1 MKATRLFASGE
12 QVELSAGDTRL
23 TVVTEGG
30 GMRELIHGDWAVL
43 DGYAVDEVP
52 PGASGQ
58 PLIPWPNRLADSKYE
73 FDGHT
78 YQVPLT
84 EPDKRNALHGFARWM
99 TWRVESHEPSQA
111 TLGLDLYPRGGYPFA
126 LRVEVTYTVRPGR
139 VDVAVE
145 AMNAGAARLP
155 YANGFHP
162 YISAGTPLIDD
173 CALHIPAETWL
184 RTDERQIPV
193 GRRDVASTAYDFRTA
208 RTIGDARL
216 DMAFTDLTRDA
227 DGLARVLLRSPD
239 GRRSVAVW
247 MDAAYGYIM
256 AFTGDTLGDV
266 PRRRRAIAIEPMTA
280 APNAFQSGEGLRIL
294 DPGQTC
300 LSKWGIEI
308 AGA

>member
-30 GMRELIHGDWAVL
+30 GMRELLQGDWAVL

-58 PLIPWPNRLADSKYE
+58 PLIPWPNRLADGKYE
-73 FDGHT
+73 FEGHT
-78 YQVPLT
+78 YQVPLS
-84 EPDKRNALHGFARWM
+84 EPDKRNALHGFTRWM
-99 TWRVESHEPSQA
+99 TWRLESHEPSRA
-111 TLGLDLYPRGGYPFA
+111 TLALDLYPRGGYPFA

-162 YISAGTPLIDD
+162 YISAGTPSIDD
-173 CALHIPAETWL
+173 CELHIPAATWL
-184 RTDERQIPV
+184 QTDERQIPV
-193 GRRDVASTAYDFRTA
+193 GRHDVASTSYDFRTP
-208 RTIGDARL
+208 RTIGHARL
-216 DMAFTDLTRDA
+216 DTAFTDLIRDA
-227 DGLARVLLRSPD
+227 DGLARVQLRSPD

-247 MDAAYGYIM
+247 MDDAYGYIM
-256 AFTGDTLGDV
+256 AFTGDTLADV
-266 PRRRRAIAIEPMTA
+266 PRRRRALAVEPMTA
-280 APNAFQSGEGLRIL
+280 APNAFQSREGLRIL
-294 DPGQTC
+294 DPGQTFM
-300 LSKWGIEI
+300 SRWGIEI